1 MDYNFL
7 IMVCALT
14 LISDS
19 VIKTVIGQCWYNEST
34 IVQNIQRNSLSGHFI
49 SVADKVKN
57 HVVVSIYL
65 TYHC

>member
-19 VIKTVIGQCWYNEST
+19 VIKTVIGQCWAQLCKTFSA
-34 IVQNIQRNSLSGHFI
+34 IVCIMSGHLI

-57 HVVVSIYL
+57 HVVVSS
-65 TYHC
+65 